1 MALPIN
7 IEDLL
12 QQRKVESNRIEFKKG
27 WNPEKIYRSICGFAN
42 DFDNIGGGYI
52 LVGVEEEN
60 GIAKRPVSGLATEQ
74 IDSILRDMNNYNNKL
89 NPYYLPRTE
98 TAKVDGKDILVIW
111 CPSGIN
117 RPYEVP
123 DNVTS
128 KNALKKCYI
137 RSGSTTI
144 EAKGYVLDELREMA
158 NRVPFDDRGNP
169 EIKLSDISAVLVLD
183 YLNRVG
189 SKLASDFSGQ
199 KLDEILE
206 QMDLYVGPK
215 ENRMLKNVAAMMFC
229 ATPEKFFPYTQVEI
243 VIFPEGIF
251 KNPRNLK
258 EIPPIRGSVSQMIEE
273 TMRYLRTMI
282 IQLHIIKR
290 TSGPSRRIFN
300 YPEKALEEAITNALY
315 HRDYRSRTPIV
326 IEIQPDE
333 ITISSATGPDRSIP
347 IEDIRRGQ
355 RLVSRYYRNRRLGEF
370 LKELS
375 LTEGRNTGIPTI
387 QNELALNGSPQ
398 ASFVTDDDR
407 LSFLVR
413 IPCHEGEEGIP
424 NLAIGTH
431 IIPKE
436 TVEIPKET
444 GENPKENE
452 EIPKETEEI
461 PKENELSG
469 LQLDILRII
478 KKNPAITLQSLSLQL
493 GVTIDKIRYQ
503 RTQLEKKGI
512 FLCRKGATKKG
523 TWEIKFD

>member
-98 TAKVDGKDILVIW
+98 I
-111 CPSGIN
+111 
-117 RPYEVP
+117 
-123 DNVTS
+123 
-128 KNALKKCYI
+128 
-137 RSGSTTI
+137 
-144 EAKGYVLDELREMA
+144 
-158 NRVPFDDRGNP
+158 
-169 EIKLSDISAVLVLD
+169 
-183 YLNRVG
+183 
-189 SKLASDFSGQ
+189 
-199 KLDEILE
+199 
-206 QMDLYVGPK
+206 
-215 ENRMLKNVAAMMFC
+215 
-229 ATPEKFFPYTQVEI
+229 
-243 VIFPEGIF
+243 
-251 KNPRNLK
+251 
-258 EIPPIRGSVSQMIEE
+258 
-273 TMRYLRTMI
+273 
-282 IQLHIIKR
+282 
-290 TSGPSRRIFN
+290 
-300 YPEKALEEAITNALY
+300 
-315 HRDYRSRTPIV
+315 
-326 IEIQPDE
+326 
-333 ITISSATGPDRSIP
+333 
-347 IEDIRRGQ
+347 
-355 RLVSRYYRNRRLGEF
+355 
-370 LKELS
+370 
-375 LTEGRNTGIPTI
+375 
-387 QNELALNGSPQ
+387 
-398 ASFVTDDDR
+398 DDDR

-424 NLAIGTH
+424 NFAIGTQVN
-431 IIPKE
+431 PKE
-436 TVEIPKET
+436 TRVNPKET
-444 GENPKENE
+444 E

-461 PKENELSG
+461 PKEKELFG